1 MMPSHEKKM
10 IMMIMM
16 IKLPW
21 RGRAETFPHTT
32 EAEPKLSFFKIRIS
46 NAIAIVVIL
55 TYDEQQLSSP
65 AQSSSASQVSWSS
78 VRASSVASW
87 HHHHPDISV
96 IQTSSSSWYHHHPDI
111 IIIQT
116 SASSRHHHHPD
127 IIIIQTSS
135 SSRHQRHRHLD
146 FIEPS
151 ADATV
156 ILKWHLENFSTN
168 PLLTWLLTPT
178 DNTKINTSD
187 LNMADLWRLQGW
199 CFWLLSWFWFW
210 IIRNQCIALY
220 SFKAKWD
227 K

>member
-1 MMPSHEKKM
+1 MR
-10 IMMIMM
+10 
-16 IKLPW
+16 L
-21 RGRAETFPHTT
+21 
-32 EAEPKLSFFKIRIS
+32 
-46 NAIAIVVIL
+46 
-55 TYDEQQLSSP
+55 
-65 AQSSSASQVSWSS
+65 QSSSSWPSWLTTSSSYRLRRSHRQHRKCPEAAFEHPALHPDIIIIQTSAS
-78 VRASSVASW
+78 SW

-96 IQTSSSSWYHHHPDI
+96 IQASSSSRHQRHPDI
-111 IIIQT
+111 IIIL
-116 SASSRHHHHPD
+116 
-127 IIIIQTSS
+127 TSS
-135 SSRHQRHRHLD
+135 SSRHQRHRHFD

-178 DNTKINTSD
+178 DNIKIKTSD

>member
-87 HHHHPDISV
+87 HHHHPDI
-96 IQTSSSSWYHHHPDI
+96 

-127 IIIIQTSS
+127 ILTLLNHQQTQLSFWNDTLKVLAQIPS
-135 SSRHQRHRHLD
+135 LPDFSPPLTTQRST
-146 FIEPS
+146 P
-151 ADATV
+151 V
-156 ILKWHLENFSTN
+156 IS
-168 PLLTWLLTPT
+168 TWLTCGGCK
-178 DNTKINTSD
+178 DDVSD
-187 LNMADLWRLQGW
+187 YYHDSDFEL
-199 CFWLLSWFWFW
+199 
-210 IIRNQCIALY
+210 
-220 SFKAKWD
+220 
-227 K
+227 

>member
-1 MMPSHEKKM
+1 MRLQSWLTMNSSYRLRRSHRQHRKC
-10 IMMIMM
+10 
-16 IKLPW
+16 P
-21 RGRAETFPHTT
+21 
-32 EAEPKLSFFKIRIS
+32 EAAFEH
-46 NAIAIVVIL
+46 
-55 TYDEQQLSSP
+55 P
-65 AQSSSASQVSWSS
+65 AL
-78 VRASSVASW
+78 
-87 HHHHPDISV
+87 
-96 IQTSSSSWYHHHPDI
+96 HPDI

-146 FIEPS
+146 FIEAS

-156 ILKWHLENFSTN
+156 ILKWHLDNFSTN

-187 LNMADLWRLQGW
+187 LNMADLWSLQGW
-199 CFWLLSWFWFW
+199 CSWLLSWFWFW

>member
-10 IMMIMM
+10 IKM

-32 EAEPKLSFFKIRIS
+32 EAEPKLSFFKIRDFQCDCNLDLRWTAVIVS
-46 NAIAIVVIL
+46 GAVIVSIASVLKQRSSIQRCIL
-55 TYDEQQLSSP
+55 
-65 AQSSSASQVSWSS
+65 
-78 VRASSVASW
+78 
-87 HHHHPDISV
+87 
-96 IQTSSSSWYHHHPDI
+96 
-111 IIIQT
+111 
-116 SASSRHHHHPD
+116 
-127 IIIIQTSS
+127 TSS